1 LPTTLEAGLAGDSV
15 HPFYSGLFLP
25 AQTPRDV
32 VARLHDEAAKA
43 MQTPAVQERF
53 KQLGV
58 EPMPMTLE
66 QFERFFRGD
75 VDAAVKIVKA
85 ANIPQQ

>member
-1 LPTTLEAGLAGDSV
+1 V

-32 VARLHDEAAKA
+32 VARLHDEAAKG

-58 EPMPMTLE
+58 EPMPMTPE
-66 QFERFFRGD
+66 QFGTFFRDD
-75 VDAAVKIVKA
+75 VGAAVKIVKA